1 MNTTTLNLLDKVYVT
16 TEYAKQDI
24 WNALVGSDFA
34 NTYHWIS
41 AIAIT
46 DHLNISTLN
55 KPTDLTIRYTEPTS
69 GADSLAIIT
78 PKEIYLAFA
87 QLVSKKSRATIWRC
101 LATHEE
107 SYYPRPYLHPQKR
120 VFTSMQSTSFSAK
133 AGVRVIG

>member
-1 MNTTTLNLLDKVYVT
+1 MTTTISNDKVSVT
-16 TEYAKQDI
+16 TEYDTKEI

-87 QLVSKKSRATIWRC
+87 QLVSKKS
-101 LATHEE
+101 THCGGYQIDDFENAD
-107 SYYPRPYLHPQKR
+107 SCFADFVLQQALFNDI
-120 VFTSMQSTSFSAK
+120 VF
-133 AGVRVIG
+133 I

>member
-1 MNTTTLNLLDKVYVT
+1 MTTTISNDKVSVT
-16 TEYAKQDI
+16 TEYDTKEI

-87 QLVSKKSRATIWRC
+87 QLVNKKQ
-101 LATHEE
+101 THCGGYQISDLDNSDSCFADLVVQQALFGEI
-107 SYYPRPYLHPQKR
+107 
-120 VFTSMQSTSFSAK
+120 VF
-133 AGVRVIG
+133 G